1 MKNVIVI
8 VPGRDEKKAA
18 EIWQRTVNAFPQH
31 YEHIELDKFK
41 TSYRRLDELDH
52 LRNEETLI
60 ETTDLLCLYKL
71 RAMRKQGQIDKLTIC
86 TEDGVYDIS
95 REGSY
100 PDHVI
105 WFEVENALDEFLG
118 ILMS

>member
-1 MKNVIVI
+1 MKSVTVII
-8 VPGRDEKKAA
+8 PSRDEKKAA
-18 EIWQRTVNAFPQH
+18 DIWRSTVNAFPLS

-52 LRNEETLI
+52 LRKDETLI
-60 ETTDLLCLYKL
+60 ETTDLLCIYKL
-71 RAMRKQGQIDKLTIC
+71 RAMRKQGLIDKLTIC

-95 REGSY
+95 SEGSY

-118 ILMS
+118 ILVS